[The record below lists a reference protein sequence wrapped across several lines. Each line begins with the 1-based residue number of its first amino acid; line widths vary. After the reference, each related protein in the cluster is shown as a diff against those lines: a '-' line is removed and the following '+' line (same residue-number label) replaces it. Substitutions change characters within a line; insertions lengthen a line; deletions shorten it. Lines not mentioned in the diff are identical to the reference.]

1 MRIGKQTIIFENK
14 PVILE
19 TGSAVGPKEKEGPL
33 GELFDTSVEDV
44 YFGETTFE
52 KAESKFMAE
61 AIGIAIN
68 KSNLTIKDIDYAFA
82 GDLLNQCISSGYSAR
97 NLSVPFFGLYGAC
110 STFAEANIL
119 AASFVN
125 AGYSYNAIASA
136 SSHFCASERQF
147 RMPLEQG
154 TQMTPTSQ
162 WTVTGSGATLIVQN
176 NDEINFTRPH
186 ITGATPGKVIDLGI
200 TDIANMGAA
209 MMPAAFDTLVTH
221 FEDTKRRPDY
231 YDLIATGDLGIL
243 GSKLLIEQLR
253 NYGYDI
259 SKQHMDCGVTIFDKD
274 TQETHMGGSGCGCS
288 ASVFC
293 SYIYGKLKSREI
305 NRVLLVAT
313 GALMSPVSL
322 GQGESI
328 PGIAHA
334 VVIENIENTENT
346 EISESNKN

>member
-1 MRIGKQTIIFENK
+1 MKIGKHTIVFENT
-14 PVILE
+14 PVIIS

-33 GELFDTSVEDV
+33 SSFFDTTVEDV
-44 YFGETTFE
+44 YFGEKTFE
-52 KAESKFMAE
+52 KAESKFMGE
-61 AIGIAIN
+61 AIDIAL
-68 KSNLTIKDIDYAFA
+68 KKANLTLDKVDYMFA
-82 GDLLNQCISSGYSAR
+82 GDLLNQCISSGYTAR
-97 NLSVPFFGLYGAC
+97 NLSIPFFGLYGAC
-110 STFAEANIL
+110 STFAESTIL

-125 AGYSYNAIASA
+125 AGYAYNAIACA

-147 RMPLEQG
+147 RLPLEQG

-162 WTVTGSGATLIVQN
+162 WTVTGSGANLIAKYTE
-176 NDEINFTRPH
+176 DMKDNFPH
-186 ITGATPGKVIDLGI
+186 ITLATPGKVIDLGI

-221 FEDTKRRPDY
+221 FEDTKRSPDY
-231 YDLIATGDLGIL
+231 YDLIITGDLGSL
-243 GSKLLIEQLR
+243 GSKLLIEQLK

-259 SKQHMDCGVTIFDKD
+259 SKNHMDCGVKIFDCE

-288 ASVFC
+288 ASVFTG
-293 SYIYGKLKSREI
+293 YIYTLLKTNQI
-305 NRVLLVAT
+305 NKVLLIAT

-334 VVIENIENTENT
+334 VAIEN
-346 EISESNKN
+346 